1 MSQIRILSFHFRLLW
16 SVNSTSFLHLPQNSL
31 DKCCTRLQC
40 FLQHIS
46 ADVKTPGGC
55 ITTLDFIVSRLIR
68 LSDTKLVTS
77 LITSVVSGR
86 ELTIASTS
94 VNNVCKDASVKLSPC
109 LFNNELKI
117 FWAVLIS
124 RSQIFGAPK
133 HLQYCLLVRG
143 FASTK
148 LVHHHCVAKTLQ
160 FLYDSSLEMI
170 LSMLQ
175 MHQQSWSHCL
185 F

>member
-40 FLQHIS
+40 FLQHKS
-46 ADVKTPGGC
+46 TDVKTPGGC

-94 VNNVCKDASVKLSPC
+94 VNNVYKNSSVKLSPC
-109 LFNNELKI
+109 VFNNELRI

-124 RSQIFGAPK
+124 RSQTPPVLLASEGICFHQISSPSFCCKNSPIF
-133 HLQYCLLVRG
+133 
-143 FASTK
+143 
-148 LVHHHCVAKTLQ
+148 
-160 FLYDSSLEMI
+160 I
-170 LSMLQ
+170 
-175 MHQQSWSHCL
+175 
-185 F
+185 

>member
-94 VNNVCKDASVKLSPC
+94 VNNVYKNSSVKLSPC
-109 LFNNELKI
+109 VFNNELRI

-133 HLQYCLLVRG
+133 HLQYYLLVRG

-148 LVHHHCVAKTLQ
+148 LVHHHFVAKTLQ
-160 FLYDSSLEMI
+160 FFI
-170 LSMLQ
+170 
-175 MHQQSWSHCL
+175 
-185 F
+185 